1 MGGNARGTESDCP
14 YGSYRKK
21 VRESLGKTPLAAE
34 CVATHFTP
42 RDRRSVT
49 WRGPEHLSKSA
60 GMIIPVR
67 CFTCGKVRG
76 PPAAHDPTRAGPRL
90 FLRRAPKGWGWHAR
104 SRSRERAENAEGSR
118 GTLAPF
124 IRVIR
129 PSWGR
134 RARPARGSASVASPP
149 RLAVPSLVPRE
160 PGFAMPRRILTPSL
174 LCAQVIGNKWDT
186 YLDLLQA
193 DYSERDALDALDL
206 QRYCCRRMLMTHVD
220 LIEKLLNYNTL
231 ERQD

>member
-1 MGGNARGTESDCP
+1 MRAP
-14 YGSYRKK
+14 
-21 VRESLGKTPLAAE
+21 
-34 CVATHFTP
+34 HFTP

-49 WRGPEHLSKSA
+49 RRGPEHLSKSA
-60 GMIIPVR
+60 AMIIPVR

-76 PPAAHDPTRAGPRL
+76 PASV
-90 FLRRAPKGWGWHAR
+90 APLSPSGR
-104 SRSRERAENAEGSR
+104 S
-118 GTLAPF
+118 F
-124 IRVIR
+124 
-129 PSWGR
+129 
-134 RARPARGSASVASPP
+134 ARPARTPDSRRRLDPDPP
-149 RLAVPSLVPRE
+149 FR
-160 PGFAMPRRILTPSL
+160 
-174 LCAQVIGNKWDT
+174 AQVIGNKWDT